1 MMRRRA
7 LIFLFALG
15 TFAGY
20 GSGFFSLAHAHRYGH
35 AEGFCHSW
43 REAEFAPPRPVEAPA
58 VAPAAPQVQAPQ
70 VQAPQTP
77 PAPAAAQPGPG

>member
-20 GSGFFSLAHAHRYGH
+20 GSGFFSLAHAHRYSGH
-35 AEGFCHSW
+35 GEGFCHSW
-43 REAEFAPPRPVEAPA
+43 REAESTPPRPVEAPA
-58 VAPAAPQVQAPQ
+58 AAPPASQA
-70 VQAPQTP
+70 QAPQTP
-77 PAPAAAQPGPG
+77 PAPPAAQPGPG